1 MVLGTVVHTFNLSTQ
16 KADTGGSL
24 SSGPDLIYI
33 ASSRTT
39 KKDITSK
46 QINYDGAML
55 GLVLCTVYSVADFCA
70 HISGT
75 VWTLAL
81 S

>member
-46 QINYDGAML
+46 QTMMVPCWGWSCALCIQLLTSVPTD
-55 GLVLCTVYSVADFCA
+55 LVQ
-70 HISGT
+70 SGH
-75 VWTLAL
+75 
-81 S
+81 